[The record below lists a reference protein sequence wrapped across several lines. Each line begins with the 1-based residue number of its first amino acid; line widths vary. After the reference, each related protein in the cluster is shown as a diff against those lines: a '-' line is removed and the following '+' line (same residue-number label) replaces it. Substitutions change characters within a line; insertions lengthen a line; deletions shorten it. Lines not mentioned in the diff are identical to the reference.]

1 MYPVAACRPKGPA
14 NLEVSLLGNVI
25 GVGEKTWT
33 QQNGNTLHIQKFT
46 AVAGTLTGIR
56 LKSNGAANV
65 KVAVYAD
72 DAGEPGALLG
82 YSASTAIASGWNA
95 VPLTASVVL
104 SAGSYWLAS
113 ICDASGKTL
122 RNATGGTERYASM
135 TYANAFPDPPVGT
148 SSAAYDQAIAGWG
161 WAT

>member
-25 GVGEKTWT
+25 GVGEKEWA

-46 AVAGTLTGIR
+46 AVDGTLTGIR
-56 LKSNGAANV
+56 LKSNGAANA

-72 DAGEPGALLG
+72 SAGEPGTLLA
-82 YSASTAIASGWNA
+82 YSVSTPISLGWNTI
-95 VPLTASVVL
+95 PLNTRVVL